1 MPSSAFTYIPEVL
14 KYIYLEVDP
23 KTILDVGVGFGKW
36 GFLCREYLDVEK
48 RRNIQK
54 KDWKV
59 KIHAIEGYREYI
71 GPVHHYIY
79 DIIFLDKAE
88 KVMGYLA
95 NTEKR
100 DQRIPDCYD
109 LILVMDMIEHLEKE
123 DAIQFLKDCFSVGK
137 NVIIS
142 TPLGFRKQDGISGNV
157 LEIHRSGWTPSDLV
171 KLGFRCKIFP
181 VMSVG
186 KYEIVGFWK
195 KEEKK

>member
-14 KYIYLEVDP
+14 KHIYLEVDP

-59 KIHAIEGYREYI
+59 KIDGIEGYKEYI

-79 DIIFLDKAE
+79 NVIILDRAE
-88 KVMGYLA
+88 RVMRCLA
-95 NTEKR
+95 SGEKSE
-100 DQRIPDCYD
+100 RIPDGYD
-109 LILVMDMIEHLEKE
+109 LILAMDIIEHMEKK
-123 DAIQFLKDCFSVGK
+123 DAILFLKDCFSVAK

-142 TPLGFRKQDGISGNV
+142 TPLGFRKQDEISGNS
-157 LEIHRSGWTPSDLV
+157 LEIHRSGWKISELV
-171 KLGFRCKIFP
+171 KLGFRCKIFS

-186 KYEIVGFWK
+186 RREIVGFWK